1 MIHSLPHLSLGN
13 FPTPVHRLSNLGRAI
28 GIDSL
33 WIKRDDLGGLLGGGN
48 KVRKLEYLF
57 ADAQKSRPGD
67 SSYPTLFTIGPTGSN
82 HVRATAVY
90 GKAAGFRVECLL
102 FRQPPTEYSEL
113 NYETICEYA
122 AEIQEVTRVSTLFAR
137 YAYQKTK
144 HAFGIGPERYFITA
158 GGSSPLGSV
167 GYVTA
172 VTELKTQI
180 DEGLLPEPRFIFVP
194 VGTCGTMAGLMA
206 GVRLA
211 GLRSQVVG
219 IRVSD
224 WIIANAWAVSRMERR
239 ILRLLS
245 ATDGGLM
252 NPRPVELWHHDFG
265 KGYAIPT
272 EAGTRAVEMMMEHEG
287 ILLENTYTGK
297 TLAGLVHYVQTHG
310 CEDEPVLFWHTYGGG
325 ATFLQHTPPQSL
337 HSPPPA
343 NYFQTA
349 SETTSPHHSDRRR
362 SSCHTN

>member
-1 MIHSLPHLSLGN
+1 MPAYVKTSLPPKLYPNAMRTTKNSLPHHSLGN
-13 FPTPVHRLSNLGRAI
+13 FPTPVHRLRNLGRAI

-33 WIKRDDLGGLLGGGN
+33 WIKRDDLSGRLGGGN

-57 ADAQKSRPGD
+57 ADAKQKN
-67 SSYPTLFTIGPTGSN
+67 YQTLFTLGPTGSN
-82 HVRATAVY
+82 HVRATVVY

-102 FRQPPTEYSEL
+102 FRQPRTEYSEL
-113 NYETICEYA
+113 NYQTIYEHA
-122 AEIQEVTRVSTLFAR
+122 AQVSEVKRMSALFVY
-137 YAYQKTK
+137 YAYQKTR
-144 HAFGIGPERYFITA
+144 HVFGSGPERYFIAA

-172 VTELKTQI
+172 VMELKSQI
-180 DEGLLPEPRFIFVP
+180 DAGILPEPRFIFVP

-224 WIIANAWAVSRMERR
+224 WIIANPWTVSRMERH
-239 ILRLLS
+239 ILRLLG

-252 NPRPVELWHHDFG
+252 NPRAVELWHHDFG
-265 KGYAIPT
+265 KGYAVPT
-272 EAGTRAVEMMMEHEG
+272 EAGTRAVEMMMEYEG

-297 TLAGLVHYVQTHG
+297 TLAGLMHYVNARD
-310 CEDEPVLFWHTYGGG
+310 CEEEPVLFWHTYGANPPTDAD
-325 ATFLQHTPPQSL
+325 ATQSL
-337 HSPPPA
+337 
-343 NYFQTA
+343 QI
-349 SETTSPHHSDRRR
+349 
-362 SSCHTN
+362 